1 MLSQLNETEE
11 RAFLHFLASP
21 YFNRQERLLHLAE
34 YLCQHP
40 ADTWQHEQL
49 HQQLYRSAEPYRK
62 QAVYDALSQLQ
73 RLLER
78 FLSLQSFE
86 ANPHLQQSMLLQSL
100 AKIQAED
107 AFQRQWQKAQ
117 KKWQDYAFQD
127 LSYFEGQYDL
137 HRQASLF
144 EATQQRRTQDDYL
157 HKTVEYLDRSYWSA
171 RLKYACEILN
181 RSHILKKSPEEEAIK
196 PNIIAYLPPH
206 LAAERSIKAYLLIYK
221 ALSELQN
228 TEHYHTWINWLSEH
242 SQYFGPEEA
251 ADMYNYAQNYCV
263 RKVNQGDASYLRNL
277 FDLFTQLT
285 EKELLLDKNGFI
297 DHRKLK
303 NMVTVGLRLQAFDW
317 VDRFLHDHQEKML
330 PSYREDAFRF
340 NLASLRYAQGRHSE
354 ALRLLQQ
361 VDFKDVFYL
370 LSAKSLL
377 LKIYFET
384 DEDMALEFQLENFRL
399 FLARNRLVSSFQR
412 NVHLNL
418 LRFTRKLYRLR
429 EQKGMIS
436 KDAFA
441 ERLLKLET
449 QLRAAADVANAS
461 WLYSQIKILQAGD

>member
-1 MLSQLNETEE
+1 M
-11 RAFLHFLASP
+11 
-21 YFNRQERLLHLAE
+21 
-34 YLCQHP
+34 
-40 ADTWQHEQL
+40 DKWQHQKL
-49 HQQLYRSAEPYRK
+49 HSVLYRSAEPYRK

-73 RLLER
+73 KLLER

-86 ANPHLQQSMLLQSL
+86 ADQHLQQSMLLKAL
-100 AKIQAED
+100 ADIQAEE

-117 KKWQDYAFQD
+117 KQWQEYAFQD
-127 LSYFEGQYDL
+127 LSYFEGQYEL
-137 HRQASLF
+137 HRQASIF
-144 EATQQRRTQDDYL
+144 EATRQRRDQDAHL
-157 HKTVEYLDRSYWSA
+157 HKTVDFLDRAYWSA

-181 RSHILKKSPEEEAIK
+181 RRNILKQSPEEESI
-196 PNIIAYLPPH
+196 PSDIIAYLPPH
-206 LAAERSIKAYLLIYK
+206 LKEEKSIKAYHLIYK
-221 ALSELQN
+221 ALTDLEN
-228 TEHYHTWINWLSEH
+228 TQHYQDWIQWLSEH
-242 SQYFGPEEA
+242 SQNFSSEEA

-263 RKVNQGDASYLRNL
+263 RKINQGEADYLQYL

-285 EKELLLDKNGFI
+285 EKELLLDQNGFI

-303 NMVTVGLRLQAFDW
+303 NMVTVGLRLQAYDW
-317 VDRFLHDHQEKML
+317 VDRFLHDHQDKML
-330 PSYREDAFRF
+330 PAYREDAFRF
-340 NLASLRYAQGRHSE
+340 NLASLRYAQARHSE

-399 FLARNRLVSSFQR
+399 FLHRNRLVSSFQR

-429 EQKGMIS
+429 EQKGIIS

-441 ERLLKLET
+441 ERLYKLDR
-449 QLRAAADVANAS
+449 QLQAAADVANAS
-461 WLYSQIKILQAGD
+461 WLQAQVKVLQALD